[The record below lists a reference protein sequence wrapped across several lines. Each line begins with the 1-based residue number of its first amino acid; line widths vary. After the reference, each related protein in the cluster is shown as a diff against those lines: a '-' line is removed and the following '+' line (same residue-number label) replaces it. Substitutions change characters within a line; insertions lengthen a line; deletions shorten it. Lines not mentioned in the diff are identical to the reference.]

1 MEDVIV
7 RQNKAAMHL
16 PKSTKTFLL
25 ILCLSGIA
33 TSLSTV
39 FINVFLYK
47 VSLNIYDVALF
58 NFLTYLVWAPAFL
71 LAGILSKK
79 IERKFSIIIGS
90 VFKLLFYLWIVT
102 LGENAANHVTELAIL
117 FGIGSGFYWLSIN
130 TLTIDYTNDQNRDWF
145 NSINGAFTS
154 ISQMVGPLLAGWIVE
169 LLPGFIG
176 YKMIFGIA
184 VFFFSLAML
193 FTFFLPNKGEQSSF
207 QWKAI
212 KKIHEAKEWRHLAYV
227 FMCLAFRDGVI
238 SFVISLWVYVVTKS
252 EGLLGNFAFMTT
264 TLSIITYYL
273 IGRYSKKEQKW
284 KLIIWGNALLSLS
297 ILGLVFEVN
306 FVTLLIYGI
315 ASGICIP
322 MFTVP
327 FNTLALNSIAKFDQ
341 KGKLRIEMVV
351 SREMALS
358 VGRITSV
365 GCLAVIYALS
375 KNPAEVIPW
384 FLTVLTIIGSLCILF
399 LSQYKHTL

>member
-1 MEDVIV
+1 METIGME
-7 RQNKAAMHL
+7 QKNPATYL
-16 PKSTKTFLL
+16 PKSTKVFLL

-33 TSLSTV
+33 TSLSTI

-47 VSLNIYDVALF
+47 VSLDIYNVALF

-71 LAGILSKK
+71 LAGVLSKK

-102 LGENAANHVTELAIL
+102 LGEDAANHVAGLAIL
-117 FGIGSGFYWLSIN
+117 FGIGSGFYWLSVN
-130 TLTIDYTNDQNRDWF
+130 TLTVDYTNDRNRDWF
-145 NSINGAFTS
+145 NSINGIFAS
-154 ISQMVGPLLAGWIVE
+154 VSQMVGPFIAGWIIE

-176 YKMIFGIA
+176 YKMIFGVS
-184 VFFFSLAML
+184 VFFFSIAML
-193 FTFFLPNKGEQSSF
+193 FTFFLPNIGKQNTF
-207 QWKAI
+207 QWKSI
-212 KKIHEAKEWRHLAYV
+212 KKIHKDKEWRYLAYI

-238 SFVISLWVYVVTKS
+238 SFVISLWVYVVTTS
-252 EGLLGNFAFMTT
+252 EGLLGNFALMTT

-284 KLIIWGNALLSLS
+284 KLILWGNALLSLS
-297 ILGLVFEVN
+297 ILVLVIEVN

-327 FNTLALNSIAKFDQ
+327 FNTLSLNSISKFDQ
-341 KGKLRIEMVV
+341 KGNLRIEMVV

-365 GCLAVIYALS
+365 GCLALIYATS
-375 KNPAEVIPW
+375 QNPDEIIPW
-384 FLTVLTIIGSLCILF
+384 FLTFLTIVGSSCIIF
-399 LSQYKHTL
+399 LRQYKHTL

>member
-1 MEDVIV
+1 METIGIK
-7 RQNKAAMHL
+7 QKNPATYL
-16 PKSTKTFLL
+16 PKSTKVFLV

-33 TSLSTV
+33 TSLSTI

-47 VSLNIYDVALF
+47 VSLDIYNVALF

-102 LGENAANHVTELAIL
+102 LGEDAVNHVAELAIL
-117 FGIGSGFYWLSIN
+117 FGIGSGFYWLSVN
-130 TLTIDYTNDQNRDWF
+130 TLTVDYTNDQNRDWF
-145 NSINGAFTS
+145 NSINGIFAS
-154 ISQMVGPLLAGWIVE
+154 VSQMVGPFIAGWIIE

-176 YKMIFGIA
+176 YKMIFGVS
-184 VFFFSLAML
+184 VFFFSIAML
-193 FTFFLPNKGEQSSF
+193 FTFFLPNIGKQSTF
-207 QWKAI
+207 QWKSI
-212 KKIHEAKEWRHLAYV
+212 KRIHKDKEWRYLAYV

-252 EGLLGNFAFMTT
+252 EGLLGNFALMTT

-284 KLIIWGNALLSLS
+284 KLILWGNALLSLS
-297 ILGLVFEVN
+297 ILVLVVEVN

-327 FNTLALNSIAKFDQ
+327 FNTLSLNSISKFDQ
-341 KGKLRIEMVV
+341 KGNLRIEMVV

-365 GCLAVIYALS
+365 GCLALIYAIS
-375 KNPAEVIPW
+375 QNPDEIIPW
-384 FLTVLTIIGSLCILF
+384 FLTFLTIVGSSCIIF
-399 LSQYKHTL
+399 LRQYKHTL